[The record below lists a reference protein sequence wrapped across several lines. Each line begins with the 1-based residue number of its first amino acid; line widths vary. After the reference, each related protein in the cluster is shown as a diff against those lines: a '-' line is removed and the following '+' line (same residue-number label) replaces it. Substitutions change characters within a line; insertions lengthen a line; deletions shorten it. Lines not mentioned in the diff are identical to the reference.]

1 METRNVT
8 QYHVYLLVLNTF
20 GRAEEMGIAAVS
32 TDYDHLV
39 SWYHDQFAE
48 SKWRDASGFIHT
60 FKEGSPIENYNPCSS
75 IVLNQLGCF
84 GDGIK
89 DEWVDQSSFETIPGR
104 FYFLG

>member
-1 METRNVT
+1 METKNVT

-20 GRAEEMGIAAVS
+20 GAAEEMNIAAVS
-32 TDYDHLV
+32 TDYNHLV
-39 SWYHDQFAE
+39 SWYRDQFAD
-48 SKWRDASGFIHT
+48 SRWRDDLGFVHS
-60 FKEGSPIENYNPCSS
+60 FKEGSPIQNYNPCSS
-75 IVLNQLGCF
+75 TVLNQLGCF